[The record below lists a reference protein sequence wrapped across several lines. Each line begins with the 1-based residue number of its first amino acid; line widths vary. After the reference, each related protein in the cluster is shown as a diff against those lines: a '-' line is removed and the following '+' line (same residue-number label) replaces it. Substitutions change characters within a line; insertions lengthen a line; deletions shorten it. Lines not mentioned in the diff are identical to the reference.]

1 MINYKKDKLV
11 AMKIV
16 QKKDYIQKDKMVS
29 CLYIKMR
36 PIEDENKY
44 RKMRSRESF

>member
-16 QKKDYIQKDKMVS
+16 QKKDYIQKDKMAS
-29 CLYIKMR
+29 CLYTKMR
-36 PIEDENKY
+36 PIEDENKHQ
-44 RKMRSRESF
+44 KMMSKESF